1 MNALI
6 DTISPLADVSSR
18 DTHSSIQRS
27 SIASFDELAVS
38 SNDRSEFL
46 KGVLESMMDGVL
58 VLTCHGKL
66 VYANQGARQLCHQI
80 LQDLSQ
86 PNLIPQQVWNICEA
100 LIDSRALFPD
110 YSLIIEDEISIAEVH
125 IIRLR
130 ARWLEFDQA
139 IGLCLLVTLEDR
151 SQSAKN
157 IALTEAHR
165 YGLTE
170 RETEIW
176 SLRRANFTYK
186 AIAARLHIAVDT
198 VKKHIKNINA
208 KRQSMTWQ

>member
-6 DTISPLADVSSR
+6 DTVNPLIRVSSR
-18 DTHSSIQRS
+18 DTHSSIQHS
-27 SIASFDELAVS
+27 SIASFDEPVVS
-38 SNDRSEFL
+38 GNYQSEFL

-66 VYANQGARQLCHQI
+66 VYANQGARQVCHQI

-86 PNLIPQQVWNICEA
+86 PNFIPQQVWNICEA

-110 YSLIIEDEISIAEVH
+110 HSLIIEDEISITEVQV
-125 IIRLR
+125 IRIR
-130 ARWLEFDQA
+130 ARWLEFDQS

-151 SQSAKN
+151 SQSTRN

-186 AIAARLHIAVDT
+186 AIAAQLHIAVDT

-208 KRQSMTWQ
+208 KRQAMTWQ

>member
-1 MNALI
+1 
-6 DTISPLADVSSR
+6 
-18 DTHSSIQRS
+18 
-27 SIASFDELAVS
+27 
-38 SNDRSEFL
+38 
-46 KGVLESMMDGVL
+46 MMDGIL
-58 VLTCHGKL
+58 VLNCHGKL
-66 VYANQGARQLCHQI
+66 VYTNHGARQICHQI

-86 PNLIPQQVWNICEA
+86 PNLIPQQVWNICAA
-100 LIDSRALFPD
+100 LIDSRAIFPD
-110 YSLIIEDEISIAEVH
+110 HSLIIEDEISTTEMH
-125 IIRLR
+125 TIRIR

-157 IALTEAHR
+157 IAITEAHR

-186 AIAARLHIAVDT
+186 AIAAELHIAVDT

-208 KRQSMTWQ
+208 KRQAMTWE